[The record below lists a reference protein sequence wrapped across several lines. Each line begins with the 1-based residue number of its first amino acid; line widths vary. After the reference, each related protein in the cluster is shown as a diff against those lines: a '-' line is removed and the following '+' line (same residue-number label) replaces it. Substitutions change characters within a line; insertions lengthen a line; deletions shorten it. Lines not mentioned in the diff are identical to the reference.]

1 MSSTKKLTIFK
12 CRHRAK
18 GRASFVKR
26 VKKFSLIGFLFL
38 SGFYKESGSKRKG
51 KPGALPYTLPGF
63 DAVRFLL
70 FSFAWHEVP
79 YSGDD
84 H

>member
-1 MSSTKKLTIFK
+1 M
-12 CRHRAK
+12 
-18 GRASFVKR
+18 SFVKR

-38 SGFYKESGSKRKG
+38 SGFYKESGMKRKG
-51 KPGALPYTLPGF
+51 KQGALLYTLRGF
-63 DAVRFLL
+63 NAVRFLL
-70 FSFAWHEVP
+70 FSFARHEVP